1 MKCSYALAHA
11 KHLALFTAVCSPHPL
26 RPLLASL
33 LFDTIFTDWSLV
45 LNFAYSVSVMN
56 EASDVV
62 IILVCPVI
70 PLITMDLVSA
80 KYLCAPGNVM
90 LRI

>member
-1 MKCSYALAHA
+1 MKCSYDLAHA
-11 KHLALFTAVCSPHPL
+11 KHLALFTAVCSSHPL

-33 LFDTIFTDWSLV
+33 LFDNISTDWSLV

-62 IILVCPVI
+62 IIFGLPDI
-70 PLITMDLVSA
+70 PSITMDLVSA
-80 KYLCAPGNVM
+80 KCLCAPGNVM